1 MFGNIDDAAYE
12 EENIIRVLN
21 YELNRYVTLLQA
33 LVNFFYKRGPFK
45 AITALAK
52 SILVQA
58 GEWPSFVQCAAIN
71 CLMKFMAASA
81 EHAENMSRLIFT
93 ILKKAENVS
102 VEQTILSGFP
112 DLLVRHPNIMEPWT
126 SDVFDKLEDQ
136 DDKVRASTLTMIS
149 DLIVKD
155 LVKVR
160 QLLKPGKHV

>member
-21 YELNRYVTLLQA
+21 YELNRCVTLLQA

-155 LVKVR
+155 LVKVHK
-160 QLLKPGKHV
+160 LLKPVKID

>member
-1 MFGNIDDAAYE
+1 
-12 EENIIRVLN
+12 
-21 YELNRYVTLLQA
+21 
-33 LVNFFYKRGPFK
+33 
-45 AITALAK
+45 
-52 SILVQA
+52 
-58 GEWPSFVQCAAIN
+58 
-71 CLMKFMAASA
+71 MKFMAASA

-93 ILKKAENVS
+93 ILKKAGNVS

-160 QLLKPGKHV
+160 KLLKPVKSYLFSAARATFPSGAASSR

>member
-1 MFGNIDDAAYE
+1 
-12 EENIIRVLN
+12 
-21 YELNRYVTLLQA
+21 
-33 LVNFFYKRGPFK
+33 
-45 AITALAK
+45 
-52 SILVQA
+52 
-58 GEWPSFVQCAAIN
+58 
-71 CLMKFMAASA
+71 MKFMAASA

-160 QLLKPGKHV
+160 QLLIPLKIVCLISAARATFPSGAAGSR

>member
-1 MFGNIDDAAYE
+1 MFSTTSSTGMLCLKAHRKNS
-12 EENIIRVLN
+12 L
-21 YELNRYVTLLQA
+21 
-33 LVNFFYKRGPFK
+33 RGPFK
-45 AITALAK
+45 SITALAK

-155 LVKVR
+155 LVKVL
-160 QLLKPGKHV
+160 QIQKPANSNT